1 MLVNTNQIIT
11 VTEANQNFA
20 KAMRIADEEGVAIIS
35 ENNKP
40 KYKLV
45 NLEAEPDL
53 ELTDDEKI
61 DIVARRV
68 MERFKPAFMELA
80 K

>member
-1 MLVNTNQIIT
+1 MIVDAKQIIT
-11 VTEANQNFA
+11 VAEANENFL
-20 KAMRIADEEGVAIIS
+20 KATRIADENGSVLLFKD
-35 ENNKP
+35 NRP

-45 NLEAEPDL
+45 NLDVETEL

-68 MERFKPAFMELA
+68 MERFKPAFLELA